1 LIVLFSVQLPAAIVA
16 ALAGALSYGAGFW
29 LVLLHRAEGGREH
42 AEPGLLLHTLRDG
55 TLALP
60 GVLAAVWLGGS
71 LALGLV
77 DRRKRLPAAWRHAL
91 LAAGAAL
98 GGAVVL
104 AAGNPLHALLF
115 STTEAHTLSPA
126 LHLGRDALFAFVVC
140 LPIAGAVVAV
150 SRLRPVRP
158 RRRPAEPA
166 AAAVAALEQAAE
178 PPAVPVTAAPA
189 PVTAA
194 PAPVMAAPAP
204 VAFSGR
210 VLTRRGFVAGGLAG
224 AGAAGVMLTRSS
236 HPARAQ
242 VISDR
247 LALYINDGH
256 VPMVDGTMVY
266 MRGYGGSPVGDP
278 SPSLAIEPQLF
289 LNGRVGP
296 VASRTF
302 PLVDPSRIP
311 EDGSPSAAAIDPS
324 GPALHHIRRRHWA
337 SFFPRRVI
345 VAETGSQIR
354 LRITNRLAEPHTFTI
369 AGVVDVTL
377 GPAGS
382 GTATQDV
389 EFPAPAAG
397 TYIYHDTT
405 NAPVNRVLGLFGVL
419 VVVPVDAP
427 WTLDGHEGEFERQ
440 FVWIF
445 HDIDPEWGRRAQ
457 LGSPIDAARTPA
469 LPRYFTINDRSGV
482 FSAGVSPDEAENH
495 RTHEDTKPS
504 GHGRKVNV
512 ANFSDPAF
520 GTGQLLRIVNTGI
533 AVHQP
538 HFHGNHVWTV
548 AVDNEVLSRSV
559 PKISADGDIR
569 FQIWEDV
576 VEIDPLQTKACMLPV
591 KPPSDALGV
600 VLENQRCEYAFP
612 MHCHAEMS
620 QTAGGGLYPGG
631 MVTDWTLKP

>member
-1 LIVLFSVQLPAAIVA
+1 LIVLFSVKIPATTIA

-42 AEPGLLLHTLRDG
+42 AEPGLLLHTFRDG

-60 GVLAAVWLGGS
+60 GVLAAVWLGGT

-77 DRRKRLPAAWRHAL
+77 DRRRRLAPGWRGAL
-91 LAAGAAL
+91 LAGGGAAA
-98 GGAVVL
+98 GAVVL

-115 STTEAHTLSPA
+115 STTEAHALSPA
-126 LHLGRDALFAFVVC
+126 LHLGRDALFAFTVC
-140 LPIAGAVVAV
+140 LPIAGAVVALT
-150 SRLRPVRP
+150 RLQPLRLLRSG
-158 RRRPAEPA
+158 RRAAHPEPA
-166 AAAVAALEQAAE
+166 AVPAPVRAAAPVAVTPAPAAVA
-178 PPAVPVTAAPA
+178 PRR
-189 PVTAA
+189 
-194 PAPVMAAPAP
+194 
-204 VAFSGR
+204 G
-210 VLTRRGFVAGGLAG
+210 LTRRGFVAGGLAS
-224 AGAAGVMLTRSS
+224 AGAAGVVLTRSS

-242 VISDR
+242 EITDR
-247 LALYINDGH
+247 LVLYINDGH

-266 MRGYGGSPVGDP
+266 MRGYGGSPAGDP
-278 SPSLAIEPQLF
+278 APSLAIEPQLF
-289 LNGRVGP
+289 LNGHIGP
-296 VASRTF
+296 VPGRTF

-311 EDGSPSAAAIDPS
+311 EDGSPSAAGIDPS
-324 GPALHHIRRRHWA
+324 GAALHHIRRRHWA

-369 AGVVDVTL
+369 AGVVDMTL

-382 GTATQDV
+382 ATATRDID
-389 EFPAPAAG
+389 FPAPAAG
-397 TYIYHDTT
+397 TYVYHDTT

-419 VVVPVDAP
+419 VVVPADAP
-427 WTLDGHEGEFERQ
+427 WTLDGSEGEFERQ

-445 HDIDPEWGRRAQ
+445 HDIDPEWGRRAR
-457 LGSPIDAARTPA
+457 LGTPIDPVRTPS

-482 FSAGVSPDEAENH
+482 FAAGVSPDEAENH

-504 GHGRKVNV
+504 GHGRRVNV
-512 ANFSDPAF
+512 RNFSDPAF

-533 AVHQP
+533 AIHQP
-538 HFHGNHVWTV
+538 HFHGNHVWTI
-548 AVDNEVLSRSV
+548 AVDNEVLSRSS
-559 PKISADGDIR
+559 PKISPDGHILM
-569 FQIWEDV
+569 QLWEDV
-576 VEIDPLQTKACMLPV
+576 VEIDPLQTKAVMLPV
-591 KPPSDALGV
+591 KPPSDALQV
-600 VLENQRCEYAFP
+600 VLENQQCDYAYP